1 MTFVLVSMS
10 ARIVNWSMIPP
21 TLLFMER
28 VIRSSGKVE
37 FVIAFST
44 HEASDAKA
52 DTDVTA

>member
-1 MTFVLVSMS
+1 MLVSMS

-44 HEASDAKA
+44 HEANDAKA